1 MKGPRTEALMR
12 TNRPN
17 RPDEEEDE
25 EEEEEVD
32 EEEEEENPCAASDA
46 NSSGA
51 KSFSTSPYLK
61 ETHDTERKRDTW
73 IRNMHSKHTSF
84 ILILS
89 LSLSLSLSV
98 CVLFDA
104 RAKVHPIV
112 PPMDHSH
119 MTRERRKGSDQPG
132 NRRRR
137 GRRRRGRRRVSTIPC
152 SNAVVVDD
160 NNDGGVLRRG
170 SVGA

>member
-1 MKGPRTEALMR
+1 MR

-61 ETHDTERKRDTW
+61 ETHMTQRGKETPGSETC
-73 IRNMHSKHTSF
+73 IQNTHLSSSF
-84 ILILS
+84 SLSLYLS
-89 LSLSLSLSV
+89 LSL
-98 CVLFDA
+98 CVF
-104 RAKVHPIV
+104 
-112 PPMDHSH
+112 S
-119 MTRERRKGSDQPG
+119 
-132 NRRRR
+132 
-137 GRRRRGRRRVSTIPC
+137 STHAQKSIP
-152 SNAVVVDD
+152 
-160 NNDGGVLRRG
+160 
-170 SVGA
+170 